1 MADFHGAAIE
11 RFSKLVTRH
20 SNLREAIR
28 QALAHDRKGE
38 SLQAVKFEAGQAFQ
52 TLPGQ
57 PEPGAQTP
65 VWGHPRAT
73 GGINRLLTMR
83 PQSFSAL
90 TDF

>member
-38 SLQAVKFEAGQAFQ
+38 SLQAVA
-52 TLPGQ
+52 TL
-57 PEPGAQTP
+57 E
-65 VWGHPRAT
+65 
-73 GGINRLLTMR
+73 
-83 PQSFSAL
+83 SAL
-90 TDF
+90 AADEAETAKDSA